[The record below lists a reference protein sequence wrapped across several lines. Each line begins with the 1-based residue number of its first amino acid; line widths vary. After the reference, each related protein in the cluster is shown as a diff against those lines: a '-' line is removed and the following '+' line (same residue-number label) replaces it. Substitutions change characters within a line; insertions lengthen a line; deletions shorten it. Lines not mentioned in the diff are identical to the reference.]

1 MKTATMHGG
10 AAQAVDELKPLVSY
24 FDPDC
29 RDEVKPGDF
38 VNDYYGVPVWL
49 MKDYLVALGAEVI
62 GANVLCFEGCRVELA
77 PAPRKHVG
85 SLEFGGS
92 RVSFTGC
99 AGKIQG
105 VLDKLEWKTLRC
117 GG

>member
-1 MKTATMHGG
+1 MNAATMRGPEV
-10 AAQAVDELKPLVSY
+10 ANTELKALVTY
-24 FDPDC
+24 FAPDC
-29 RDEVKPGDF
+29 QDQVQPGEF

-49 MKDYLVALGAEVI
+49 MQDYLVALGAEVI
-62 GANVLCFEGCRVELA
+62 GENVLCFERCRVDLA

-85 SLEFGGS
+85 ALEFGGS
-92 RVSFTGC
+92 RVSFSGC
-99 AGKIQG
+99 AGKIQE

>member
-1 MKTATMHGG
+1 MNAG
-10 AAQAVDELKPLVSY
+10 AMQEAVHAAAERKPLVTY
-24 FDPDC
+24 FASDC
-29 RDEVKPGDF
+29 EDQVQPGEF

-62 GANVLCFEGCRVELA
+62 GDNTLCFERCRVELA

-92 RVSFTGC
+92 RVSFSGC
-99 AGKIQG
+99 AGKIQA

>member
-1 MKTATMHGG
+1 MNATTAHVYEHEHE
-10 AAQAVDELKPLVSY
+10 ALKPLVTY
-24 FDPDC
+24 FDPESKQ
-29 RDEVKPGDF
+29 EVKPGEM

-49 MKDYLVALGAEVI
+49 MKDYLLSMGAEVT
-62 GANVLCFEGCRVELA
+62 GDSTLCFEGCRVELA

-92 RVSFTGC
+92 RVTFCGC
-99 AGKIQG
+99 AGNIQE
-105 VLDKLEWKTLRC
+105 VLTGLEWKTLRC

>member
-1 MKTATMHGG
+1 MNAVAMQG
-10 AAQAVDELKPLVSY
+10 AAHAGEGLKPLVTY
-24 FDPDC
+24 FAPDC
-29 RDEVKPGDF
+29 QDQVQSGEF

-62 GANVLCFEGCRVELA
+62 GENELCFEGCRVELA

-92 RVSFTGC
+92 RVAFSGC
-99 AGKIQG
+99 AGKIQA

>member
-1 MKTATMHGG
+1 MSAVAMHAPQVATK
-10 AAQAVDELKPLVSY
+10 ELKPLVTY
-24 FDPDC
+24 FAPDC
-29 RDEVKPGDF
+29 QDQVQPGEF

-49 MKDYLVALGAEVI
+49 MQDYLVALGAEVI
-62 GANVLCFEGCRVELA
+62 GENVLCFERCRVELA

-92 RVSFTGC
+92 RVSFSGC
-99 AGKIQG
+99 AGGIQE